1 MVSDSGEWLSSS
13 FQWGWKENIA
23 IFCWAIWGAR
33 NKKVWQQKCSADI
46 EVVSTAWSVLDQW
59 SNAWIRCHSSS
70 LVDLSQGG
78 DAEQWVLSCKIRSR
92 LTLMVPISKKKKKTL
107 MVPLLKQK
115 AGYGFGCVVRN
126 RVGGSIWALADS
138 RAGRVQAYVEEA
150 KP

>member
-92 LTLMVPISKKKKKTL
+92 LTLMVPISKKKKKNIDGATFEAEGRVWFWL
-107 MVPLLKQK
+107 CGEEPSRWFHM
-115 AGYGFGCVVRN
+115 GFGR
-126 RVGGSIWALADS
+126 
-138 RAGRVQAYVEEA
+138 
-150 KP
+150 